1 MKKLRLFLLSFLLL
15 SSMGLIFAGTPK
27 EVRIVDVT
35 DASFTVVWYTDQAEQ
50 GYIEWGNLTPNTTAF
65 DLRGSSVSDNIHIVV
80 VNSLTSTTDYFFQI
94 KSGGNSYLNNGQNF
108 VVRTAK
114 DSIVDAGVKLNL
126 DKVYRLDSISILT
139 TKDVLVFARAI
150 NSLDQNSISKVILYK
165 NNYISSIDYP
175 LGYRRSFDINS
186 FRDKD
191 GKPLPSPIVSVELVA
206 WTANEGFGFNNVLT
220 INYAPATFDVYLD
233 TANLVF
239 YAGVPTTNPVVPTVD
254 PVVPTPDPTSN
265 VTSIN
270 GFLLENFETDSNAFT
285 NNEFLGYNYP
295 YRNDDSLWGY
305 SILSEGANGTT
316 KSYRQNYILQGT
328 RDVYSGYGLDLK
340 PSKAEMDISTFGAIR
355 FIAKGTGQMA
365 IELEA
370 TNNVISDYNH
380 YFKAISLN
388 TDWQEYVISFSRFSQ
403 ENWGTQV
410 DLVTALQRMVAVK
423 FKAYPQVAGTS
434 GWFQIDEIYLATGD
448 MGSVTTSPTIYPKDR
463 IITDFQ
469 NGTGQN
475 SWGGYDYSY
484 DDNGIPNFG
493 NSVITMNIISDGVS
507 KVAFVSYDVNAA
519 FAQPFVGIGFGLD
532 VVTTN
537 PQDISRFSGIKFRAK
552 GDAVINVE
560 VNSTVYSDYNR
571 HYKQVAVANTST
583 WNTYYVYFT
592 DMSQENWGS
601 KVALIDVLKNALAVQ
616 LKIGKTNDKGQIY
629 IDDVEFID
637 NIAPQKVQHLSANLV
652 GSTAR
657 LSWNSSIGANGYYVV
672 RNITNYPYA
681 GTFPISKTE
690 GTKFLVTGNT
700 FMETLSTNSIYY
712 YSIFAYYDKSDEYSD
727 ATTADKTLMIL
738 EDGGLLSLI
747 TEITVNETVRYVHG
761 SSTLNLRNGDYV
773 SSNLTLIVTVD
784 AQVSTTHSFTLIVKS
799 NGATLNNSVT
809 ITPSVTSNTVTIS
822 ITLTDTGINDL
833 QIFAVANWL
842 VDRQSNVVYKS
853 VMVADASS
861 VVTLKPG
868 SKILCHPMPYDPNSI
883 DPMDIAYEL
892 TAESDVSIYVYNLL
906 GQVVWKNL
914 YCKGFEGANAGYN
927 QVSFNGVDA
936 FGDKLAIGMYFI
948 QIVHGKSVL
957 GTSKFLVTR

>member
-1 MKKLRLFLLSFLLL
+1 MKKLRLFLLSFFFLTL
-15 SSMGLIFAGTPK
+15 MGLSFAGTPK

-50 GYIEWGNLTPNTTAF
+50 GYIEWGSLIPNTTAY

-80 VNSLTSTTDYFFQI
+80 VNGLILSTDYVFQI
-94 KSGGNSYLNNGQNF
+94 KSGGITYLNDTKNF
-108 VVRTAK
+108 IVKTAN
-114 DSIVDAGVKLNL
+114 DSMFDAPSKISF
-126 DKVYRLDSISILT
+126 DKVYKVDSINTLVSN
-139 TKDVLVFARAI
+139 DVLIFARAI
-150 NSLDQNSISKVILYK
+150 NDQSEYSIPQVILYK
-165 NNYISSIDYP
+165 NAYNKDIDGP
-175 LGYRRSFDINS
+175 KGYRNRFIMNS

-206 WTANEGFGFNNVLT
+206 WTASEGFGFNDVLT
-220 INYAPATFDVYLD
+220 INYVPAAIDIYLN

-239 YAGVPTTNPVVPTVD
+239 YAGGTTTNPVIPTVD
-254 PVVPTPDPTSN
+254 PVTPTPNPTSN

-493 NSVITMNIISDGVS
+493 NSVITMNIINDGGS
-507 KVAFVSYDVNAA
+507 KVAFVSYDVNTA

-532 VVTTN
+532 VVTNN

-552 GDAVINVE
+552 GNAVIKVE

-571 HYKQVAVANTST
+571 HYSQVNVNDSST
-583 WNTYYVYFT
+583 WNNYSIAFVS
-592 DMSQENWGS
+592 MNQESWGS
-601 KVALIDVLKNALAVQ
+601 KAELIEVLKNALAVQ
-616 LKIGKTNDKGQIY
+616 LKIGLPNDKGQIS
-629 IDDVEFID
+629 IDDVEFSYD
-637 NIAPQKVQHLSANLV
+637 RLPQKVQHLSANIV
-652 GSTAR
+652 GGSSK
-657 LSWNSSIGANGYYVV
+657 LNWKSSIGANGYYIV
-672 RNITNYPYA
+672 RNVTEYPYA
-681 GTFPISKTE
+681 GTFPISYTE
-690 GTKFLVTGNT
+690 GTKFLVTSNT
-700 FMETLSTNSIYY
+700 FTETLITNNVYY
-712 YSIFAYYDKSDEYSD
+712 YSVFAYNDNNFGMYSG
-727 ATTADKTLMIL
+727 ATTADKSLMIL
-738 EDGGLLSLI
+738 DGGLFSLV
-747 TEITVNETVRYVHG
+747 TDITVNETIHYIQG
-761 SSTLNLRNGDYV
+761 GSTLSVRDGDYV
-773 SSNLTLIVTVD
+773 SSNLNLIVTVD
-784 AQVSTTHSFTLIVKS
+784 TQASTTHSFTLVVKS
-799 NGATLNNSVT
+799 NGVTLNSVT
-809 ITPSVTSNTVTIS
+809 VTPSVTSNVVVIS
-822 ITLTDTGINDL
+822 LNLTDTGINNL

-842 VDRQSNVVYKS
+842 VDGQSNVVNKTL
-853 VMVADASS
+853 MVADASS

-868 SKILCHPMPYDPNSI
+868 SRVLCYPMPYNPDLR
-883 DPMDIAYEL
+883 DMDIAYEL
-892 TAESDVSIYVYNLL
+892 TVASDVDIYIYNLL

-914 YCKGFEGANAGYN
+914 YYRGFEGANAGYN

-948 QIVHGKSVL
+948 QVVHGKSVL